1 MHINTDICTFVYLFV
16 YLSSRSNCN
25 KVESNPFNLTNPFRI
40 LRFLLPFGLVVALG
54 LQHALTVGLE
64 EWWQN
69 VSWPA
74 MGQWDDGQT
83 LEHSIFGQ
91 SHMLLTQRFWW
102 IGHVKDGCISSHLFM
117 QTIALFFSL
126 GIAQLHCYKL
136 LACFLKIVCF
146 PTPPFFTWNIH
157 PRFVMIHM

>member
-74 MGQWDDGQT
+74 MGQWDDG
-83 LEHSIFGQ
+83 
-91 SHMLLTQRFWW
+91 HMLLTQRFWW
-102 IGHVKDGCISSHLFM
+102 IAHVGVSINGGTPKWM
-117 QTIALFFSL
+117 V
-126 GIAQLHCYKL
+126 YKG
-136 LACFLKIVCF
+136 KS
-146 PTPPFFTWNIH
+146 N
-157 PRFVMIHM
+157 

>member
-1 MHINTDICTFVYLFV
+1 MHTNTDICTFVYLFV

-54 LQHALTVGLE
+54 LQHALTVGPE

-91 SHMLLTQRFWW
+91 NHMAMDQYLL
-102 IGHVKDGCISSHLFM
+102 IP
-117 QTIALFFSL
+117 
-126 GIAQLHCYKL
+126 
-136 LACFLKIVCF
+136 FLVG
-146 PTPPFFTWNIH
+146 
-157 PRFVMIHM
+157 